1 MVDGVEPAIEHGSLR
16 GLVARRGQ
24 SVVLLA
30 LVLEREQD
38 LVAERAGPSHK
49 VAIAGIEL
57 QIHERLSEG

>member
-1 MVDGVEPAIEHGSLR
+1 M
-16 GLVARRGQ
+16 
-24 SVVLLA
+24 LLA